1 MPLCSQ
7 AGAEHPQQEEGG
19 QSYACKELQEL
30 ISTNVRIPPTR
41 EIWARSWCRSLSIKQ
56 DRTTFENLCKSYN

>member
-19 QSYACKELQEL
+19 QSCAYKELQL
-30 ISTNVRIPPTR
+30 ISTNVRIPPAR
-41 EIWARSWCRSLSIKQ
+41 EIWARSWCRSSSIKQ
-56 DRTTFENLCKSYN
+56 DRATSENLCKNYN